1 MEKSTT
7 FIRNRACFAT
17 EHNTAASNFSGK
29 AADRGAASVGKK
41 TGPAAR
47 TTGESDMDRE
57 KLLKFRNL
65 LQARQQELARIV
77 SVSQEHGRSVV
88 EDYPQDAAER
98 ASIFASKEF
107 FFANSTHSR
116 RLLRMVTEALERIDE
131 GTYGQCVA
139 CESEI
144 NSKRLE
150 AVPWTRYCLQCQE
163 RLEQLTN
170 QRAA

>member
-1 MEKSTT
+1 
-7 FIRNRACFAT
+7 
-17 EHNTAASNFSGK
+17 
-29 AADRGAASVGKK
+29 
-41 TGPAAR
+41 
-47 TTGESDMDRE
+47 MDRE
-57 KLLKFRNL
+57 RLAKFKNL
-65 LQARQQELARIV
+65 LQARQHELARIV
-77 SVSQEHGRSVV
+77 SVSQERGRSVV

-107 FFANSTHSR
+107 FFAHSTHGQ
-116 RLLRMVTEALERIDE
+116 RLLLMVREALERIDE
-131 GTYGQCVA
+131 GTYGQCVS